1 MKRIS
6 GTQIVINFIGSH
18 PGCTFSEIRTGT
30 GLHSSVVNSAIW
42 ATFNDGRVLRAGER
56 KGYRYT
62 LAEQTT
68 VTESTSAD
76 FQFSNHHCGANKLTS
91 LFNQCLAGVR
101 K

>member
-6 GTQIVINFIGSH
+6 GTQIVINFIGSN

-62 LAEQTT
+62 LAEQTA
-68 VTESTSAD
+68 VTESDPSVQYRQRPGGVNPMT
-76 FQFSNHHCGANKLTS
+76 N

>member
-6 GTQIVINFIGSH
+6 GTQIVINFIGGN

-30 GLHSSVVNSAIW
+30 GLHSSVVNSAIL

-56 KGYRYT
+56 KGYRYA

-76 FQFSNHHCGANKLTS
+76 FQFSNRHSGANELTN

>member
-6 GTQIVINFIGSH
+6 GTQIVINFIGSN

-62 LAEQTT
+62 LAEQTALWRQQ
-68 VTESTSAD
+68 AD
-76 FQFSNHHCGANKLTS
+76 QPF
-91 LFNQCLAGVR
+91 
-101 K
+101 

>member
-6 GTQIVINFIGSH
+6 GTQIVINFIGSN

-62 LAEQTT
+62 LAEQTA
-68 VTESTSAD
+68 VTESDPSVQYRQRPDGVNPMT
-76 FQFSNHHCGANKLTS
+76 N

>member
-1 MKRIS
+1 MMKRIS
-6 GTQIVINFIGSH
+6 GTQIVINFIGSIPVALFRDTH
-18 PGCTFSEIRTGT
+18 RNGPGLFCRQLSHLGHVQRRPGFASR
-30 GLHSSVVNSAIW
+30 
-42 ATFNDGRVLRAGER
+42 ER

-62 LAEQTT
+62 LADQTT

-76 FQFSNHHCGANKLTS
+76 FQFSNRHCGANKLTN